1 MSVSINLLPN
11 DLRRRSIRIRVI
23 RCWMPVLLIAAV
35 GIAGITYNDWKQ
47 CSIVTAAADQLQ
59 PDVEAAEQSMLLISE
74 SEKRTE
80 VLKAEI
86 EEMNALQQAED
97 PLKLLNVISR
107 SATDMGDQLAV
118 SRFDLFNLE
127 ENTQTTDAAIPTT
140 VQASAAEL
148 SQKRFRTVMH
158 VNGLAV
164 SDISVARFMNS
175 LRASGGFQSVALKSS
190 QPSSV
195 GGLLQRE
202 FVVECVREGRH

>member
-1 MSVSINLLPN
+1 MSVSINLLPD

-23 RCWMPVLLIAAV
+23 RCWTPVLLTVAV
-35 GIAGITYNDWKQ
+35 AIAGITHYDWKQ
-47 CSIVTAAADQLQ
+47 CSVVRAAADQLQ
-59 PDVEAAEQSMLLISE
+59 PEVEAAEQSMLLLSE

-80 VLKAEI
+80 QLKAEI
-86 EEMNALQQAED
+86 GEMNALQQAED
-97 PLKLLNVISR
+97 PLKLLNVISG

-118 SRFDLFNLE
+118 SRFDLFNLK
-127 ENTQTTDAAIPTT
+127 ENTQTADAAIPTT
-140 VQASAAEL
+140 VSASAAED

-158 VNGLAV
+158 VNGFAV

-190 QPSSV
+190 QPSNA

-202 FVVECVREGRH
+202 FVIECVREGRH